1 MNAKK
6 PRRLRLLRLLAIFL
20 VVLVGAAGAG
30 YLYLNATETASAEET
45 ASDDAEA
52 PDDAEGT
59 AEANGAESEDAEAE
73 DGEEGEEEEEVDR
86 VPVNVAEVSLGSVS
100 SYVSATANLVAE
112 NEVMVLA
119 EAEGRLAE
127 LRVEEGDFVER
138 GQVLAVLVRD
148 DEQIAFDKADVRA
161 ANANL
166 SFDRAKR
173 LATQGMI
180 PQEQLEQATM
190 DHRLAQ
196 QELAEAK
203 WVLQK
208 TEIEAPFTGRLTTR
222 NVTVGQHIRP
232 GDELFVV
239 TDFDPLVARIYLP
252 EKDIVGLAE
261 DRDVRITLQADEGVQ
276 FEGRIRQIS
285 PVVDI
290 ATGTVKLTIEA
301 IQPPR
306 AVRPGGFVTV
316 DIVRETRDRAV
327 LLPREAVIR
336 ELKRAHVFVAK
347 DDIVVKRD
355 IALGLEE
362 GENVEVVSGLE
373 AGEVVVVAGQGG
385 LKDGDAIKV
394 ITDTEDDAVA
404 SDLEADSADVSG

>member
-20 VVLVGAAGAG
+20 VVLVGATGAG
-30 YLYLNATETASAEET
+30 YLYLNATETASAEENS
-45 ASDDAEA
+45 ADDAEA
-52 PDDAEGT
+52 AEGT
-59 AEANGAESEDAEAE
+59 AEADGSESDDAEAE
-73 DGEEGEEEEEVDR
+73 DGEEGEEEEVDK
-86 VPVNVAEVSLGSVS
+86 VPVNVAEVALGSVS

-112 NEVMVLA
+112 NEVKVLA

-127 LRVEEGDFVER
+127 LWVEEGDFVER
-138 GQVLAVLVRD
+138 GQILAVLVRD

-161 ANANL
+161 SNANL

-190 DHRLAQ
+190 DYRLAQ

-203 WVLQK
+203 WVLEK

-222 NVTVGQHIRP
+222 SVTVGQHIRP

-261 DRDVRITLQADEGVQ
+261 DREVRITLQADEDVQ

-306 AVRPGGFVTV
+306 AVRPGGFVDV
-316 DIVRETRDRAV
+316 DIVRETHDRAV

-336 ELKRAHVFVAK
+336 ELQS
-347 DDIVVKRD
+347 
-355 IALGLEE
+355 
-362 GENVEVVSGLE
+362 VSW
-373 AGEVVVVAGQGG
+373 
-385 LKDGDAIKV
+385 
-394 ITDTEDDAVA
+394 
-404 SDLEADSADVSG
+404 